1 LPSQPQN
8 LHPCVTHWKAA
19 RIFARV
25 KIYINAPG
33 NRGMRHLGKDEWMNS
48 ERFYA
53 TAVTAPATQPELLGI
68 SRRKILS
75 TKSRI

>member
-1 LPSQPQN
+1 
-8 LHPCVTHWKAA
+8 
-19 RIFARV
+19 
-25 KIYINAPG
+25 
-33 NRGMRHLGKDEWMNS
+33 MGKDEWMNS